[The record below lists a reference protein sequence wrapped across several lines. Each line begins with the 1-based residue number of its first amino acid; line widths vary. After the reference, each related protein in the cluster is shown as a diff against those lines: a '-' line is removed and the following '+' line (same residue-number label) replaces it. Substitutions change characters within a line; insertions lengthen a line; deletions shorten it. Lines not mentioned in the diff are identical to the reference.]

1 VSDIFKDIQDKCRY
15 FNNLAIIDAYI
26 PEGEEKK
33 EYIVILLHLLSEKLP
48 SSELMAICED
58 AKIGAGCL
66 YNSIFFEHFEVLKE
80 EIFGDGSIQDTL

>member
-1 VSDIFKDIQDKCRY
+1 MSDIFKDIQDKCRY

-48 SSELMAICED
+48 SSELMEICEL
-58 AKIGAGCL
+58 AKIGAECL
-66 YNSIFFEHFEVLKE
+66 YNNMFFEHFEVLKE
-80 EIFGDGSIQDTL
+80 EIFGDGNI

>member
-26 PEGEEKK
+26 PEEKGKK
-33 EYIVILLHLLSEKLP
+33 EYVVILLHLLSEKLS

-58 AKIGAGCL
+58 AKAGAEFMR
-66 YNSIFFEHFEVLKE
+66 NKIFLEHFEVLKE
-80 EIFGDGSIQDTL
+80 EIFGDGNIHSNL

>member
-26 PEGEEKK
+26 PESKAKE

-58 AKIGAGCL
+58 AKIGAEYLHG
-66 YNSIFFEHFEVLKE
+66 NMFFEHFEVLKKE
-80 EIFGDGSIQDTL
+80 VFNNGDI